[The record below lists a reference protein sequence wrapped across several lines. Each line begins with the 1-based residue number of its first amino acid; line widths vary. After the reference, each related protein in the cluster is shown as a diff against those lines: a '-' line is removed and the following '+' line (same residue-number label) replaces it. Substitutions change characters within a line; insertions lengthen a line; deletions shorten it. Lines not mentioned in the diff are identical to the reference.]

1 MLRDLLIAVLALATI
16 IFSLGMLRAKKAG
29 ATQTSLNKFAIV
41 IQLLILAG
49 IITVHPPTD
58 FMTWVQLAMAFSVGM
73 IIAGAYLKPRK
84 DDLS

>member
-1 MLRDLLIAVLALATI
+1 MAVLALSTI
-16 IFSLGMLRAKKAG
+16 AISLGMLRAKKLGVSQA
-29 ATQTSLNKFAIV
+29 SLNKAAIA

-49 IITVHPPTD
+49 IIMLHPPTE
-58 FMTWVQLAMAFSVGM
+58 FMTWLQLSMAFSVGM

>member
-1 MLRDLLIAVLALATI
+1 MWRDLLIALLALATI
-16 IFSLGMLRAKKAG
+16 IISLGMLRAKKAG
-29 ATQTSLNKFAIV
+29 VAQTSLNKAGIV

-49 IITVHPPTD
+49 IITAHPPTA